1 MKIYD
6 CFMFFDEEML
16 LDLRL
21 NVMDRYV
28 DKFVITE
35 SNYMH
40 SGKTK
45 KLIFDI
51 NKYSKF
57 KDKIVYIPIYE
68 NPKDLIEIK
77 PNDSLHS
84 KQSKMIRNAK
94 TREMYQINKTQD
106 EINKADQEDMI
117 IISDLD
123 EIPNLEEIN
132 FNDVNSK
139 LIFFIQKMFYYKF
152 NLFHKS
158 LPWFGSKAC
167 KKKYFKSPE
176 WLRSIKNKKYPKW
189 RLDTFFSDMKYSDIY
204 FAHNGGWHFTNIRKP
219 EDLEEK
225 LTNFLH
231 HVDYQ
236 ESGLDVNDLKRLINE
251 KKIMYN
257 HSTDKKGNKW
267 GDGEKL
273 EIIKLDKLPKHIK
286 DNQNKYIK
294 WLEL

>member
-1 MKIYD
+1 
-6 CFMFFDEEML
+6 MFFDEEML

-28 DKFVITE
+28 DKFIITE
-35 SNYMH
+35 SSYMH
-40 SGKTK
+40 SGKAK

-57 KDKIVYIPIYE
+57 KDKIVYIPIHE
-68 NPKDLIEIK
+68 NPKNLIEINAK
-77 PNDSLHS
+77 DSLHL

-94 TREMYQINKTQD
+94 IREMYQINKTQD
-106 EINKADQEDMI
+106 EISKAAPDDII

-132 FNDVNSK
+132 FNNINSK
-139 LIFFIQKMFYYKF
+139 FIFFIQKMFYYKF

-189 RLDTFFSDMKYSDIY
+189 RLDTFFSDMKYNDIH

-225 LTNFLH
+225 LSNFLH
-231 HVDYQ
+231 HIDYQ
-236 ESGLDVNDLKRLINE
+236 ESGLNVDDLKRLIKE

-257 HSTDKKGNKW
+257 HLMDKKGNKW

-273 EIIKLDKLPKHIK
+273 EIIELDKLPKHIK
-286 DNQNKYIK
+286 DNQNKYIN